1 MVILWQR
8 PIVESYTALC
18 INGCSLA
25 TLAGFLS
32 RLFFILAFRDN
43 NSMQKIY
50 HQRIQSGSLQSD
62 KHQHSA
68 VNALQQR
75 LDSLARGNQ
84 PQSLYLFGPVGRGKT
99 LLMDLFY
106 QYLPKDKAIR
116 LHYHHFMAK
125 IHTALNQ
132 RQGEADPMEAIAS
145 SWAQQYSVIC
155 LDEFFVEDIGDAMIL
170 ARLWEALFNN
180 GVTLVT
186 TSNAPPKELYKGGLA
201 RHRFEPTIDLLNEEC
216 ECLDLGLGTDYRRLK
231 DTDLPFYLKQGTQK
245 QLRSVAEK
253 QFGETLRC
261 SSVSVMNRSIHSLWR
276 NDNVIG
282 FEFMA
287 LCSGPRSQRDY
298 MELAAQYSAIAV
310 HGVPTF
316 SYLPDKD
323 LVHGVEETYQRE
335 HQTNSVSKLDNEA
348 RRFIALVDECY
359 DNKCLLILTA
369 ETDIDKLY
377 QAKQLEFPF
386 RRCVSR
392 LFEMQQ
398 WGNSMKGNT
407 LVKRRQSVPES

>member
-1 MVILWQR
+1 
-8 PIVESYTALC
+8 
-18 INGCSLA
+18 
-25 TLAGFLS
+25 
-32 RLFFILAFRDN
+32 
-43 NSMQKIY
+43 
-50 HQRIQSGSLQSD
+50 
-62 KHQHSA
+62 
-68 VNALQQR
+68 
-75 LDSLARGNQ
+75 
-84 PQSLYLFGPVGRGKT
+84 
-99 LLMDLFY
+99 
-106 QYLPKDKAIR
+106 
-116 LHYHHFMAK
+116 
-125 IHTALNQ
+125 
-132 RQGEADPMEAIAS
+132 
-145 SWAQQYSVIC
+145 
-155 LDEFFVEDIGDAMIL
+155 
-170 ARLWEALFNN
+170 
-180 GVTLVT
+180 LVT

-201 RHRFEPTIDLLNEEC
+201 RHRFEPTIDLLNKEC
-216 ECLDLGLGTDYRRLK
+216 ECLDLGLGIDYRRLK
-231 DTDLPFYLKQGTQK
+231 NTDLPFYLKQGTQK

-276 NDNVIG
+276 NNNVIG